1 MSDKERKELYAKIE
15 LGMKLSTEKC
25 LLEKKLRKEM
35 VVVSGIRKKV
45 RHISASEAL
54 RRFHA
59 SNPNNDI
66 NSVFVKSTQ

>member
-35 VVVSGIRKKV
+35 VVVSGIRKV
-45 RHISASEAL
+45 NDTLSVL
-54 RRFHA
+54 YTTFRRIHRTRR
-59 SNPNNDI
+59 N
-66 NSVFVKSTQ
+66 K